1 MKILLINPSSE
12 NEILGCNPE
21 IIKSERGFD
30 PPLGLLYL
38 AGYIKKY
45 SNYNLEII
53 DAQVERL
60 NYSQLKERIKNIN
73 PDIVG
78 ITAMTFTLLDV
89 LKTIKTTKEVCPKAK
104 IVIGGPHVQIYPEE
118 TINLK
123 NVDYVV
129 MGEGEKIF
137 LKLIQNINQP
147 EKLKIITGLVF
158 KENGKIINTGKP
170 DYFNDLDKIPFPPRE
185 ILPYKKY
192 FSLLAKEKIMTT
204 MFTSRGCPF
213 KCAFCDRPAMGRGFR
228 FRSAKNVINE
238 IQECLKLGIKEIFI
252 YDDTFTVNKQR
263 VINLC
268 NEIIKRNLKFIW
280 DIRARVN
287 TVDKEMLILLKK
299 AGCERI
305 HYGVEAGTEK
315 ILKVLDKGI
324 TLNQALK
331 TFKLTKKIGIQT
343 FAYFMIGSPEE
354 TKENVLE
361 TIKFMKKLNPDFVQ
375 ITLLTPFPGTRVY
388 QWALEQKVFKNDYW
402 KEFAKNPK
410 PGFKTKYWTKEIS
423 NKDLQKFLT
432 IAYKKF
438 YVRPGYII
446 KRILNVK
453 SFLELVRKIKA
464 GLKVITMKNAI

>member
-1 MKILLINPSSE
+1 MKILLINPSAE
-12 NEILGCNPE
+12 NEILSCNPE

-53 DAQVERL
+53 DAQVEKL

-89 LKTIKTTKEVCPKAK
+89 LKTVETTKQVCSKAK

-118 TINLK
+118 TIDLK
-123 NVDYVV
+123 DIDYVV

-137 LKLIQNINQP
+137 LELIQNINQP
-147 EKLKIITGLVF
+147 EKLKTITGLVF
-158 KENGKIINTGKP
+158 KENGKTINTGKP

-192 FSLLAKEKIMTT
+192 FSLLAKKKTITT

-213 KCAFCDRPAMGRGFR
+213 KCAFCDRPAMGGSFR

-238 IQECLKLGIKEIFI
+238 IEECLKLGIKEIFI

-263 VINLC
+263 VIDLC

-280 DIRARVN
+280 DIRARVD

-315 ILKVLDKGI
+315 ILKVLNKGI
-324 TLNQALK
+324 ALNQALEV
-331 TFKLTKKIGIQT
+331 FKLTKKIGIQT

-354 TKENVLE
+354 TKNDVLE

-375 ITLLTPFPGTRVY
+375 ITLLTPFPGTKVY

-423 NKDLQKFLT
+423 NKDLQKLLT

-453 SFLELVRKIKA
+453 SFPELIRKAKA